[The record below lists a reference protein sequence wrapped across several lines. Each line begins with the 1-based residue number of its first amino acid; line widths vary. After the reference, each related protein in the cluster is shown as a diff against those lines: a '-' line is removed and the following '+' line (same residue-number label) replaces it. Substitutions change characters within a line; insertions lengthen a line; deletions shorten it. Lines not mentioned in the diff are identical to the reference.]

1 MDHATDHAT
10 DHRAFLARVP
20 ADLRQHLTRTRD
32 APGLARLAL
41 HSAAIATGMLWIGL
55 GLPYWGLAIWPTG
68 IALSFFFTLQHE
80 CTHRTPF
87 RTPWLNEAVGHATGL
102 LLFQPFGWFRAFHM
116 AHHRYTNLPGQ
127 DPELDGDKP
136 ETWAAILWHLA
147 TPGYWAAKARVL
159 GENAFASPEAPYFSD
174 RARPLIRREAQ
185 LYLAAYAALLG
196 ASVLWVGPLLLW
208 VWLLP
213 LATGFP
219 VLRLY
224 LLAEHGR
231 CPQVANMLENTRTT
245 YTNRVVRLL
254 AWNMPYHT
262 EHHVWPMVPFH
273 NLPELNRLMAEEL
286 KVTSPSYR
294 AFTTDYL
301 ANLSR

>member
-68 IALSFFFTLQHE
+68 IALSFLFTLQHE

-159 GENAFASPEAPYFSD
+159 GENAFASP
-174 RARPLIRREAQ
+174 
-185 LYLAAYAALLG
+185 
-196 ASVLWVGPLLLW
+196 
-208 VWLLP
+208 
-213 LATGFP
+213 T
-219 VLRLY
+219 
-224 LLAEHGR
+224 
-231 CPQVANMLENTRTT
+231 
-245 YTNRVVRLL
+245 
-254 AWNMPYHT
+254 
-262 EHHVWPMVPFH
+262 
-273 NLPELNRLMAEEL
+273 
-286 KVTSPSYR
+286 TSPASSTTIRSASTMVESRCAMVMTVRPWPIIAMAAPWIERSVSVSSALVASSSSRIGGSFSSVR
-294 AFTTDYL
+294 AMPTRCFSPPESFRPRSPTWV
-301 ANLSR
+301 S